1 MKPKNLVEIRTW
13 QHVTSEIEYHR
24 DQIRLLEKA
33 KSTAI
38 LSAGELLITVM
49 HRDKKLFQR

>member
-1 MKPKNLVEIRTW
+1 MR

-33 KSTAI
+33 QDTVI
-38 LSAGELLITVM
+38 LSKGEAIITVM
-49 HRDKKLFQR
+49 HRDKKLFQK